1 MKTLELQVPEEIA
14 SRIEK
19 AANERGVSVAELLQA
34 SVEEKLA
41 REDEF
46 NRAAAAV
53 LAKNAEL
60 YERLA

>member
-1 MKTLELQVPEEIA
+1 VKTLELQVPEEIA

-19 AANERGVSVAELLQA
+19 AASDRGVSVAELLQA

-41 REDEF
+41 RDGEF
-46 NRAAAAV
+46 KEAAAAV

-60 YERLA
+60 YKRLA

>member
-60 YERLA
+60 YKRLA

>member
-19 AANERGVSVAELLQA
+19 AANDRGVSVAELLQS

-46 NRAAAAV
+46 NRAAEAI